1 MKNEHFFTEITE
13 YTLNWALQTA
23 VGDEGIRVN
32 TKIAKKLL
40 QENATMKTNAD
51 HVYHLRIKNL
61 GMGVYK
67 VMKAAPEA
75 TETLMVK

>member
-1 MKNEHFFTEITE
+1 MKTEPFFTELTNHA
-13 YTLNWALQTA
+13 LNWLLQNA

-32 TKIAKKLL
+32 AKIAKKLL
-40 QENATMKTNAD
+40 QENATIKTNAD

-67 VMKAAPEA
+67 VMKAAQET
-75 TETLMVK
+75 TETVMVK

>member
-1 MKNEHFFTEITE
+1 MKTEPFFTELTDHA
-13 YTLNWALQTA
+13 LNWLLQNA

-32 TKIAKKLL
+32 AKIAKKLL
-40 QENATMKTNAD
+40 QENATIETNAD

-67 VMKAAPEA
+67 VMKAASEA
-75 TETLMVK
+75 TETVMVK

>member
-1 MKNEHFFTEITE
+1 MKTEQFFTELTDHG
-13 YTLNWALQTA
+13 LNWALQTA

-40 QENATMKTNAD
+40 QENKTIKTNAG
-51 HVYHLRIKNL
+51 HIYHLRIKNL

-67 VMKAAPEA
+67 IMKAAPEA
-75 TETLMVK
+75 TETVMVK